1 MSDKYDMAPYNR
13 RELGD
18 IQNVDDEDYV
28 KMFRTDLYQIL
39 PWRYAKSII
48 QNRRLR
54 FNNISKAWEDPFE
67 LFLYKEIVDV
77 EGRPLGKS
85 MTSWAQRYYGQCW
98 SMSRDTDAMWRI
110 YSQDKHSV
118 RIKTNFC
125 KMMEIMNETRGIM
138 WTAPLFGRVIYR
150 SKEEMG
156 EWLKEVV
163 EKGWGYF
170 MHYLSDSLFIKRPEF
185 QHENEV
191 RFLISQTDNHE
202 ILDYFEME
210 IPREDFIEEIALDPR
225 LTQDEYQDFAKEVKT
240 VAGEIDVCQSD
251 LYKFDAIHLSLK
263 DGPFVI
269 R

>member
-85 MTSWAQRYYGQCW
+85 
-98 SMSRDTDAMWRI
+98 
-110 YSQDKHSV
+110 
-118 RIKTNFC
+118 
-125 KMMEIMNETRGIM
+125 
-138 WTAPLFGRVIYR
+138 
-150 SKEEMG
+150 
-156 EWLKEVV
+156 
-163 EKGWGYF
+163 
-170 MHYLSDSLFIKRPEF
+170 
-185 QHENEV
+185 
-191 RFLISQTDNHE
+191 
-202 ILDYFEME
+202 
-210 IPREDFIEEIALDPR
+210 
-225 LTQDEYQDFAKEVKT
+225 
-240 VAGEIDVCQSD
+240 
-251 LYKFDAIHLSLK
+251 
-263 DGPFVI
+263 
-269 R
+269 